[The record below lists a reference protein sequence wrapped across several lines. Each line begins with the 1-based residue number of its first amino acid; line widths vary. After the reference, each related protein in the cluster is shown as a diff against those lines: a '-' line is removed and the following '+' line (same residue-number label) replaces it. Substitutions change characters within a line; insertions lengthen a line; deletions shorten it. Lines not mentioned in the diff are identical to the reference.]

1 MQPIPENARPGDPRW
16 AVAFLDLAQG
26 LVIEGAK
33 AKLIERF
40 TDLPR
45 SKIKE
50 LYKALRGTPPPAGP
64 VMQGSARYFALP
76 GKHTSEALRIQCVIF
91 LACYERMAKISSTP
105 VQRGWLLLA
114 AFNSY
119 LSITEEK
126 LSPADAIKR
135 LDINQAYALLSY
147 CGFTT
152 MPNGAELQ
160 LRQCEICSIS
170 YPVVAAE
177 ALDIQGCPVCAID
190 ENCERLA
197 KQAPLA
203 KRGGH
208 RPKPG

>member
-1 MQPIPENARPGDPRW
+1 M
-16 AVAFLDLAQG
+16 AFLDLAQG
-26 LVIEGAK
+26 LVIAGAK

-50 LYKALRGTPPPAGP
+50 LYKALRGTSPPAGP
-64 VMQGSARYFALP
+64 VMQGSARYFAVP
-76 GKHTSEALRIQCVIF
+76 GKHTSEAARIQCAIF
-91 LACYERMAKISSTP
+91 LACYERMAKITSTP

-126 LSPADAIKR
+126 LSPADSIKR
-135 LDINQAYALLSY
+135 LDINQAYALLTY
-147 CGFTT
+147 CGFMT
-152 MPNGAELQ
+152 MLNGAELQ
-160 LRQCEICSIS
+160 LRQCQICSIS

-190 ENCERLA
+190 DNCERLSD
-197 KQAPLA
+197 QAPLA
-203 KRGGH
+203 RRGG
-208 RPKPG
+208 RRSKSG